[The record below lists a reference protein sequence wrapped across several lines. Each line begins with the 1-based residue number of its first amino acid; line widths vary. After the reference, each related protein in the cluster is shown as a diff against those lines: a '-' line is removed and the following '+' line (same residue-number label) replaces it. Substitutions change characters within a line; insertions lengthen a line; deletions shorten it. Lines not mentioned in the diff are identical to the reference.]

1 MNVALEPLE
10 IGRITRIHTL
20 RTMFGREGP
29 PTTALAALAAHVA
42 PVRIRAGTVLA
53 KDGEPVNTIYLVLD
67 GELSAWRA
75 GKHIGNF
82 GPRTSVGL
90 LPVLARDPRGY
101 RCVATRDTSALA
113 MRAEDTL
120 EMFED
125 HFDMMLGVLRGIA
138 RDAIAA
144 RRSLRPNAGFS
155 HDASPCDECPSRPL
169 DLVERLLYMRNTF
182 GLEEVHFDALAELAQ
197 AATEVRYPAGRL
209 LWPAGARADYML
221 IVVSG
226 SLRGRTDDG
235 LSFAFGPG
243 DIVGSLDMVAAVPRW
258 FELTAEREV
267 VALSFGN
274 ELLTDIWEDQPE
286 LSFDFLRSMARMLLV
301 LRERAS
307 DQNDAMTQAA
317 GAASPPSP

>member
-1 MNVALEPLE
+1 MIGVLEPLE
-10 IGRITRIHTL
+10 IGRVTRMHSL
-20 RTMFGREGP
+20 RSMFGRDGP
-29 PTTALAALAAHVA
+29 PTAALAALAAHVM

-53 KDGEPVNTIYLVLD
+53 KDGEPVNTIYLVLE
-67 GELSAWRA
+67 GELSAWRG

-90 LPVLARDPRGY
+90 LPVLARDPLGY
-101 RCVATRDTSALA
+101 RCVALRDSSALA
-113 MRAEDTL
+113 MRAEDAL

-144 RRSLRPNAGFS
+144 RRSLRPDAGFS
-155 HDASPCDECPSRPL
+155 NDAESCGDCPPRPL

-182 GLEEVHFDALAELAQ
+182 GLQEAHFDALAELAQ

-209 LWPAGARADYML
+209 LWTAGARADHML

-235 LSFAFGPG
+235 MSFAFGPG

-258 FELTAEREV
+258 FELTVDREV
-267 VALSFGN
+267 VALSFGS

-286 LSFDFLRSMARMLLV
+286 LSFDFLRSMARMLLA
-301 LRERAS
+301 LRERVS
-307 DQNDAMTQAA
+307 DQNDGVVQAA
-317 GAASPPSP
+317 AAGVPPAP